1 MRACSRAA
9 EVRSNEPSL
18 PLPSRRQDIA
28 PDQNPGMR
36 MPRIDATYWLAL
48 VAASTFGTNTGDFV
62 AKYLHLGHLAGLP
75 YMGLLFAAIVL
86 SAKWARRGHA
96 LYFWAAIITL
106 RTAATNVADAFQDFH
121 IAYHVSVPL
130 VLTLFAASVLF
141 YKRGAR
147 ASAGDANPPVNSA
160 YWVAMMLA
168 GILGTVAGDFASFRI
183 GLTPPLTA
191 AAFGALIL
199 VSIAWFNRR
208 GTLAHPVPYWTTVAL
223 IRTGGTGAGDAVAI
237 ALGLALSTALTGLAF
252 AALVIYSC
260 GKQSG
265 GRVELPPHTSSA

>member
-1 MRACSRAA
+1 
-9 EVRSNEPSL
+9 
-18 PLPSRRQDIA
+18 
-28 PDQNPGMR
+28 MR

-86 SAKWARRGHA
+86 SAKWARRDHA
-96 LYFWAAIITL
+96 LYFWAAIITM
-106 RTAATNVADAFQDFH
+106 RTAATNVADAFQDFR

-130 VLTLFAASVLF
+130 VLALFAASVLL

-147 ASAGDANPPVNSA
+147 ASAGEANTPVNSA

-183 GLTPPLTA
+183 GLTPPVTA
-191 AAFGALIL
+191 AVFGALIL
-199 VSIAWFNRR
+199 VSIAWFARR
-208 GTLAHPVPYWTTVAL
+208 GTLPQPIPYWTTVAL
-223 IRTGGTGAGDAVAI
+223 IRTGGTAAGDASAEG
-237 ALGLALSTALTGLAF
+237 LGLALSTAATGLAF
-252 AALVIYSC
+252 VGLVLYFYAL
-260 GKQSG
+260 QSTHKARPG
-265 GRVELPPHTSSA
+265 IAPT

>member
-1 MRACSRAA
+1 
-9 EVRSNEPSL
+9 
-18 PLPSRRQDIA
+18 
-28 PDQNPGMR
+28 

-86 SAKWARRGHA
+86 SAKWARRAPA
-96 LYFWAAIITL
+96 LYFWAAIITM
-106 RTAATNVADAFQDFH
+106 RTAATNVADAFQDFDV
-121 IAYHVSVPL
+121 AYHVSVPL

-147 ASAGDANPPVNSA
+147 ASAGEANTPVNSR

-183 GLTPPLTA
+183 GLTPPVA
-191 AAFGALIL
+191 AVVFGALIL
-199 VSIAWFNRR
+199 VSIAWFSRR
-208 GTLAHPVPYWTTVAL
+208 GTLPQPIPYWTTVAL
-223 IRTGGTGAGDAVAI
+223 IRTAGTAAGDAAAI
-237 ALGLALSTALTGLAF
+237 LLGLALSTALTGFAF
-252 AALVIYSC
+252 VALVIYFY

-265 GRVELPPHTSSA
+265 GRVDLPPHTSRA